1 MDQLPD
7 RMAWVVLGTVMDQL
21 PDRMAWVDLGTVMDQ
36 LPDRMAWVV
45 LGIANNFVCVLL
57 TQLTLLSK

>member
-1 MDQLPD
+1 
-7 RMAWVVLGTVMDQL
+7 MAWVV
-21 PDRMAWVDLGTVMDQ
+21 LGTVMDQ

>member
-1 MDQLPD
+1 
-7 RMAWVVLGTVMDQL
+7 MAWVDLGTVMDQL
-21 PDRMAWVDLGTVMDQ
+21 PDRMAWVDLDTVMDQ